1 MASYLLQFRVIKVH
15 DLIYHMFCVEIVG
28 KFHFNFVMQVLD
40 RIIKGV
46 EGFGFQSK
54 GWIESP
60 LKGAEGNT
68 EFLVCFVRKPG
79 EVP

>member
-1 MASYLLQFRVIKVH
+1 
-15 DLIYHMFCVEIVG
+15 
-28 KFHFNFVMQVLD
+28 MQVLE

-46 EGFGFQSK
+46 ENFGFESK

-68 EFLVCFVRKPG
+68 EFLVCFNRKP
-79 EVP
+79 EKIAD